1 MLIVALVATGVVLAF
16 PQENETGGQ
25 HKYGG
30 HGGCFDQL
38 TEEQREALTQMIQE
52 LRDAGAAR
60 EEIKEA
66 IEQFMEE
73 LGINIEDCRG
83 PMDGFGRKDKG
94 PTGGCFDQLTE
105 EQREALTQMIQDLRD
120 AGAAR
125 EEIREAIEQFMEELG
140 INMEDCRGMKG
151 HRGQSGKDS

>member
-1 MLIVALVATGVVLAF
+1 MKKNRKWIGASLLIVALVATGVVLAF
-16 PQENETGGQ
+16 PQENETGGR

-30 HGGCFDQL
+30 H
-38 TEEQREALTQMIQE
+38 
-52 LRDAGAAR
+52 
-60 EEIKEA
+60 
-66 IEQFMEE
+66 
-73 LGINIEDCRG
+73 
-83 PMDGFGRKDKG
+83 
-94 PTGGCFDQLTE
+94 GGCFDQLTE